1 MVGDD
6 IGLPRAELDE
16 MVDYIYAVGSTPV
29 YMSLREREWTTDQ
42 YATWFVRLVERLFL
56 NQIRDSRRRQ
66 RGLRP
71 KRDSLGQ

>member
-1 MVGDD
+1 
-6 IGLPRAELDE
+6 
-16 MVDYIYAVGSTPV
+16 V

-42 YATWFVRLVERLFL
+42 DATWFVRLVERLFL